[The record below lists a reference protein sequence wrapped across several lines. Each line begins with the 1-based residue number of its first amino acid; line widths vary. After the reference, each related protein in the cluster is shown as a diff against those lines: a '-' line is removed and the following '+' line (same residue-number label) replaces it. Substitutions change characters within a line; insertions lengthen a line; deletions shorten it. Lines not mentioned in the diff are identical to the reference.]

1 MWIDPAD
8 FGVHG
13 CQKETVCTVYE
24 DLWNSSSSVNIAIL
38 DDELWLGLASDDA
51 HLADEVIKQDTDLPD
66 SPSLQDA
73 LAGPEQD
80 SWHAAVLEEL
90 AAIRDAGTWSLVN
103 RTPDIC
109 NIVGCHF
116 ILQKKHG
123 TDGKV
128 THFKACLIAQG
139 FSQWEGIDYS
149 ETFVPVVKSTSLHV
163 FLAICAHHGWRIR
176 QMDIKSAYLN

>member
-13 CQKETVCTVYE
+13 CQKEAVGTVYE

-38 DDELWLGLASDDA
+38 DDELLLGLASDDA

-80 SWHAAVLEEL
+80 SWHTAVLKEL
-90 AAIRDAGTWSLVN
+90 AAIRDAGTWTLVN
-103 RTPDIC
+103 RTPDIR

-116 ILQKKHG
+116 ILQKKCS

-128 THFKACLIAQG
+128 TQFKAHLIAQG

-149 ETFVPVVKSTSLHV
+149 ETFMPIVKSTSLCV
-163 FLAICAHHGWRIR
+163 FFLVICAHHGWHIR
-176 QMDIKSAYLN
+176 QMDIKS